1 VSTRLVILG
10 FLRGRSLYGYELK
23 QLVEEIMGD
32 WTNIAFGS
40 IYYAL
45 DKLAQEGLVERIGT
59 EQEGSRPSRTVY
71 QITDAGRNEFLRLL
85 RQVWD
90 DVERHYFTFDIG
102 LTFMEALPQEEVKGF
117 LRKRVQQMEKIIQ
130 HLDEHQ
136 AEQTANEHTPSHF
149 VNAVFEHSR
158 VHFVAELGWT
168 RRLLENV
175 EQGVYD
181 TEIKWMRNMM
191 TQVGQAQPS

>member
-1 VSTRLVILG
+1 MSTRLVILG
-10 FLRGRSLYGYELK
+10 FLRWRSLYGYELK
-23 QLVEEIMGD
+23 QFIEGIMGD

-71 QITDAGRNEFLRLL
+71 QITDAGRQEFLRLL
-85 RQVWD
+85 HQVWD

-102 LTFMEALPQEEVKGF
+102 LTFMEALSQEEVKGF
-117 LRKRVQQMEKIIQ
+117 LRKRAQHLEQIIQ

-136 AEQTANEHTPSHF
+136 AEQTADEHTPAHF
-149 VNAVFEHSR
+149 VTAVFEHSR
-158 VHFVAELGWT
+158 VHFVAELEWT

-175 EQGVYD
+175 EQGVYE
-181 TEIKWMRNMM
+181 TEIEWMRDMM

>member
-1 VSTRLVILG
+1 MSTRLVILG

-59 EQEGSRPSRTVY
+59 EQEGNRPSRTVY
-71 QITDAGRNEFLRLL
+71 QITDSGRAEFLRLL

-90 DVERHYFTFDIG
+90 DVERQYFTFDVG
-102 LTFMEALPQEEVKGF
+102 LTFMEALSQEEVKGF
-117 LRKRVQQMEKIIQ
+117 LRKRVQYLEQTVKY
-130 HLDEHQ
+130 LDTHQ
-136 AEQTANEHTPSHF
+136 TEQTANEHTPTHL

-158 VHFVAELGWT
+158 VHFVAELEWT

-181 TEIKWMRNMM
+181 AEIKWMRNLM

>member
-1 VSTRLVILG
+1 MSTRLVILG

-71 QITDAGRNEFLRLL
+71 QITDAGRDEFLRLL

-102 LTFMEALPQEEVKGF
+102 LTFMEALSQEEVKSF
-117 LRKRVQQMEKIIQ
+117 LKKRM
-130 HLDEHQ
+130 LYL
-136 AEQTANEHTPSHF
+136 EQTIRHLNTHQTEQTGDEHTPTHL

-158 VHFVAELGWT
+158 IHFIAELEWT
-168 RRLLENV
+168 RGLLDKM
-175 EQGVYD
+175 EQGVYAA
-181 TEIKWMRNMM
+181 ELEWMRNLM
-191 TQVGQAQPS
+191 TQVGPAQLS